1 MATIRIVVG
10 LYMLVVL
17 YIGYWAMKQTKSST
31 DFFIAGKKLGLYAL
45 AMASFSAAISGWV
58 FVGGPGLFY
67 SVGQGSLWM
76 TFPTSVS
83 FLMAWI
89 ILGKRMRLLTDVKGS
104 MTVSDAIYERY
115 NSKLVSG
122 ISAAA
127 LLVGLVL
134 YLANQI
140 TSFAFILS
148 PIFNLKHELAVII
161 GMLIVLIYSVAGG
174 MLAGV
179 YTDVFQGTIMIL
191 SSIFIFIMALV
202 KGGGTVNMTSTIAS
216 TMADGTGANFI
227 GPWGLASPITA
238 MSWFFLL
245 SIGIVGQPH
254 IVHKFFMVKDTNK
267 LKWGPTLAAVGGM
280 MAGLLWFGVGLVVKY
295 LSLTGQLSTEA
306 MDLLSKSAD
315 NTIVVF
321 LNNYTPKI
329 IAGLVYAGIASA
341 IMSTADSFINIASAA
356 VVRDLPFSLGKELD
370 SKQEL
375 VYGRLAVAILSVIAV
390 ILALTLG
397 SQGIAL
403 LGAFGWGTFAAAL
416 APAVGIGFNW
426 KKGTRQG
433 ALCSI
438 IVGLI
443 LNIGLEVAKTLQL
456 PFYVNNIGNKGI
468 YNGTLSLA
476 ISIIVYILVS
486 YVTKKQPLDKEMES
500 LLEA

>member
-1 MATIRIVVG
+1 MATIKVVMG
-10 LYMLVVL
+10 LYMLIVL
-17 YIGYWAMKQTKSST
+17 YIGYWAMKQTQSSK

-58 FVGGPGLFY
+58 FVGGPGLY
-67 SVGQGSLWM
+67 YNIGQGSLWM

-104 MTVSDAIYERY
+104 MTVSDAVFERY
-115 NSKLVSG
+115 NSKLASG
-122 ISAAA
+122 ISATA

-148 PIFNLKHELAVII
+148 PIFNLKHELAVLI
-161 GMLIVLIYSVAGG
+161 GMLIVLVYSVAGG

-179 YTDVFQGTIMIL
+179 YTDVFQGTIMIIA
-191 SSIFIFIMALV
+191 SVFIFFMSLKI
-202 KGGGTVNMTSTIAS
+202 GEGTVNMTSAIS
-216 TMADGTGANFI
+216 ETMLDGTGANFV

-267 LKWGPTLAAVGGM
+267 LKWGPTLAAIGGM
-280 MAGLLWFGVGLVVKY
+280 VAGLLWFGVGLVVKY
-295 LSLTGQLSTEA
+295 LSITNKLSPESIE
-306 MDLLSKSAD
+306 LLSQSAD

-321 LNNYTPKI
+321 LNDYTPKI
-329 IAGLVYAGIASA
+329 LAGLVYAGIASA

-356 VVRDLPFSLGKELD
+356 VVRDLPFAIGKELN

-375 VYGRLAVAILSVIAV
+375 VYGRIAVVILSILAVV
-390 ILALTLG
+390 LALTLG

-416 APAVGIGFNW
+416 APALGIGFNW
-426 KKGTRQG
+426 KRGTKAG
-433 ALCSI
+433 AVTSI
-438 IVGLI
+438 VIGLL
-443 LNIGLEVAKTLQL
+443 LNVGLEVAKTLEAS
-456 PFYVNNIGNKGI
+456 FYIKYFASKGI
-468 YNGTLSLA
+468 YNGTFSLA
-476 ISIIVYILVS
+476 VSVIVYIVVS
-486 YVTKKQPLDKEMES
+486 YLTEPDKLDKDIVA
-500 LLEA
+500 LLDA

>member
-1 MATIRIVVG
+1 MGTIRIVMG

-17 YIGYWAMKQTKSST
+17 YIGYRAMKQTESSS

-58 FVGGPGLFY
+58 FVGGPGLY
-67 SVGQGSLWM
+67 YNIGQASLWM

-83 FLMAWI
+83 FLMAWV
-89 ILGKRMRLLTDVKGS
+89 ILGKRMRLLTDAKGC

-115 NSKLVSG
+115 DSKLVSA
-122 ISAAA
+122 ISATA

-148 PIFNLKHELAVII
+148 PIFNIPHEWAVGV
-161 GMLIVLIYSVAGG
+161 GMLIVLLYSVAGG

-179 YTDVFQGTIMIL
+179 YTDVFQGTTMIIA
-191 SSIFIFIMALV
+191 SILIFFASLRT
-202 KGGGTVNMTSTIAS
+202 GGGTINMTSTIAS
-216 TMADGTGANFI
+216 SMENGANFV
-227 GPWGLASPITA
+227 GPWGLTSPITA

-254 IVHKFFMVKDTNK
+254 IVHKFFMVKDTNE

-280 MAGLLWFGVGLVVKY
+280 LAGLLWFGVGLVVKH
-295 LSLTGQLSTEA
+295 LSLSGQLSAEA
-306 MDLLSKSAD
+306 MALLAQSAD

-321 LNNYTPKI
+321 LNNYVPKI
-329 IAGLVYAGIASA
+329 LAGVVYAGIASA

-356 VVRDLPFSLGKELD
+356 VVRDLPFSFGKQLD

-375 VYGRLAVAILSVIAV
+375 YYGRIAVIILSMISV

-426 KKGTRQG
+426 KRGTKEG
-433 ALCSI
+433 ALWSI
-438 IVGLI
+438 IIGLL
-443 LNIGLEVAKTLQL
+443 LNVGLEVAKTLSL
-456 PFYVNNIGNKGI
+456 PFYVNNIANKGI

-476 ISIIVYILVS
+476 VSIIVYIVVS
-486 YVTKKQPLDKEMES
+486 YMSKEQPLDREIEA
-500 LLEA
+500 LLDA

>member
-1 MATIRIVVG
+1 MATIRIVMG

-17 YIGYWAMKQTKSST
+17 YIGYWAMKQTESSA

-58 FVGGPGLFY
+58 FVGGPGLY
-67 SVGQGSLWM
+67 YNVGQASLWM

-83 FLMAWI
+83 FLMAWV
-89 ILGKRMRLLTDVKGS
+89 ILGKRMRLLTDAKGC

-115 NSKLVSG
+115 DSKLVSG

-148 PIFNLKHELAVII
+148 PIFNISHKWAVVI
-161 GMLIVLIYSVAGG
+161 GMLIVLIYSAAGG

-179 YTDVFQGTIMIL
+179 YTDVFQGTIMIIA
-191 SSIFIFIMALV
+191 SILIFFTSLKA
-202 KGGGTVNMTSTIAS
+202 GGGTVNMTTTIANS
-216 TMADGTGANFI
+216 MENGANFV
-227 GPWGLASPITA
+227 GPWGLVSPITA

-254 IVHKFFMVKDTNK
+254 IVHKFFMVRDTND

-280 MAGLLWFGVGLVVKY
+280 LAGLLWFGVGLVIKH
-295 LSLTGQLSTEA
+295 LSLSGQLSAESMA
-306 MDLLSKSAD
+306 LLAESAD

-321 LNNYTPKI
+321 LNNYVPRV
-329 IAGLVYAGIASA
+329 IAGVVYAGIASA

-356 VVRDLPFSLGKELD
+356 VVRDLPFSFGKELD

-375 VYGRLAVAILSVIAV
+375 YYGRIAVIILSIIAV

-397 SQGIAL
+397 AQGIAL

-426 KKGTRQG
+426 KRGTKEG
-433 ALCSI
+433 ALWSI
-438 IVGLI
+438 IVGLV
-443 LNIGLEVAKTLQL
+443 LNVGLEVAKTLGL
-456 PFYVNNIGNKGI
+456 PFYANNIGNKGI

-476 ISIIVYILVS
+476 VSIIVYIVVS
-486 YVTKKQPLDKEMES
+486 YMTKAQPLDKEIEA
-500 LLEA
+500 LLDA

>member
-1 MATIRIVVG
+1 MNTIRVVMG
-10 LYMLVVL
+10 IYMLVVL
-17 YIGYWAMKQTKSST
+17 YIGYWAMKQTKSSS
-31 DFFIAGKKLGLYAL
+31 DFFAAGKKLGLYAL

-58 FVGGPGLFY
+58 FVGGPGLY
-67 SVGQGSLWM
+67 YRIGQASLWM

-89 ILGKRMRLLTDVKGS
+89 ILGKRMRLLTDAKGCL
-104 MTVSDAIYERY
+104 TVSDAIYERY

-122 ISAAA
+122 IAATA

-148 PIFNLKHELAVII
+148 PIFNISHEWAVIV
-161 GMLIVLIYSVAGG
+161 GMLIVLFYSVAGG
-174 MLAGV
+174 MLAGA
-179 YTDVFQGTIMIL
+179 YTDVFQGTTMIIA
-191 SSIFIFIMALV
+191 SILIFFASLNA
-202 KGGGTVNMTSTIAS
+202 GGGTVNMTTTIANG
-216 TMADGTGANFI
+216 MENGANFV
-227 GPWGLASPITA
+227 GPWGLTSPITA

-254 IVHKFFMVKDTNK
+254 IVHKFFMVKDTNE

-280 MAGLLWFGVGLVVKY
+280 LAGLLWFGVGLVVKH
-295 LSLTGQLSTEA
+295 LSLSGQLSAESMA
-306 MDLLSKSAD
+306 LLAQSAD

-321 LNNYTPKI
+321 LNNYVPKI
-329 IAGLVYAGIASA
+329 IAGVVYAGIASA

-356 VVRDLPFSLGKELD
+356 IVRDLPFSFGKKLN

-375 VYGRLAVAILSVIAV
+375 NYGRIAVIILSIITV

-426 KKGTRQG
+426 KRGTKEG
-433 ALCSI
+433 ALWAI
-438 IVGLI
+438 IVGLV
-443 LNIGLEVAKTLQL
+443 LNVGLEVAKTLGL
-456 PFYVNNIGNKGI
+456 SFYVNSIGSKGI

-476 ISIIVYILVS
+476 VSIIVYIVVS
-486 YVTKKQPLDKEMES
+486 YMTKEQPLDKQMEA
-500 LLEA
+500 LLDA